1 MRFSRIRLENWRNFG
16 DVDVPVSTRVFLVGA
31 NASGKSNFLDALR
44 FLHELVISGGD
55 FEKAISDR
63 GGISSIR
70 SLTARKD
77 SNIAIEVDIG
87 TDDSRLWRYR
97 IVFNHKSDGNSPPVL
112 SEEKIW
118 NKADELILD
127 RPDRADREDA
137 PRLRRTHLEQVST
150 NQGFREIADFFE
162 SIHFIHTVPQLVRE
176 PERTAAGYQND
187 PFGSD
192 FLEQIA
198 KTHASTRKARLV
210 RIQKA
215 LRSVV
220 PQLSEVT
227 LWQDR
232 VGKPHL
238 RAKYKHWRP
247 HGKWQT
253 EREFSDG
260 TLRLIGLLWA
270 LQDGQGPFL
279 LEEPEISLHH
289 GVVQLLPQLMYAIQR
304 SHQGKP
310 LRQTFI
316 STHSAEL
323 LEDEGI
329 GAHETMLLHPSEQGT
344 EVLLCA
350 ENKIIMRELEAG
362 LSMADV
368 ALVRTQP
375 ADLYKMALL

>member
-1 MRFSRIRLENWRNFG
+1 MQFSRIKLENWRNFG
-16 DVDVPVSTRVFLVGA
+16 KVDVPVSTRVFLVGA

-63 GGISSIR
+63 GGVPSIR
-70 SLTARKD
+70 SLAARQD

-87 TDDSRLWRYR
+87 TDECRLWRYR
-97 IVFNHKSDGNSPPVL
+97 IVFNQEDRSPPIL
-112 SEEKIW
+112 CEEKIW
-118 NKADELILD
+118 NQADELILD
-127 RPDRADREDA
+127 RPNRTDKKDVA
-137 PRLRRTHLEQVST
+137 RLGRTHLEHVST
-150 NQGFREIADFFE
+150 NQGFREIASFFE

-187 PFGSD
+187 PYGSD

-198 KTHASTRKARLV
+198 KSHASTRKARLE

-227 LWQDR
+227 LWQDK

-238 RAKYKHWRP
+238 RAKYRHWRP
-247 HGKWQT
+247 KGKWQT

-270 LQDGQGPFL
+270 LQDGEGPFL

-329 GAHETMLLHPSEQGT
+329 GAHETLLMRPSEQGT

-350 ENKIIMRELEAG
+350 ENEIIMRELEAG
-362 LSMADV
+362 LSIADV

-375 ADLYKMALL
+375 ADLYKIALL